1 MSATTIA
8 RLLLFLPDALAAY
21 DAPSPSWTALPG
33 PPYTTSLSSTR
44 LLLSL
49 PDALA
54 AFSDGPPSPSRA
66 ALSAPPY
73 ATWLSL
79 PHALEPCVVTK
90 HAKAPS
96 PENQSQIAI
105 SSADGDR
112 SKGLVCTV
120 QAPAGSRRPSTGQ
133 NIAAAHGLA
142 KAPITDLQWSLV
154 CSPTLYTVSANAS
167 LTATDVRMG
176 QCVRRVRAAH
186 RGVINALGRT
196 MGGGSGAELVATAA
210 DNNTVRVCDMSEDGG
225 KLPIA
230 EWDVGCPVT
239 AACWSKDGASMYA
252 AALDNEIHVIPSS
265 SFLSFFAHPT
275 PKVYDLRSSAALH
288 TLGGHT
294 DTPTSLA
301 LLPIRCRCPHGGP
314 GTDRGPAALTP
325 RGVAPASHSTRTLG
339 DYHLVRLQWELRVLC
354 TPVTRQFVSMAVTYV
369 PIGRIEHNCVDRAI
383 GTCTLNPRT
392 GPGNWRGSVTWHI
405 DTYTSS
411 CLRQSE
417 PRGQSV

>member
-21 DAPSPSWTALPG
+21 DAPQPVLDRLARSTIHHVSILV
-33 PPYTTSLSSTR
+33 TR

-79 PHALEPCVVTK
+79 PHALEPCVVAK

-120 QAPAGSRRPSTGQ
+120 QRTSGLEAPIDGPEHRR
-133 NIAAAHGLA
+133 AAHGLA

-176 QCVRRVRAAH
+176 QRVRRVRAAH

-252 AALDNEIHVIPSS
+252 AALDNEIHV
-265 SFLSFFAHPT
+265 
-275 PKVYDLRSSAALH
+275 YDLRSSAALH

-301 LLPIRCRCPHGGP
+301 LLP
-314 GTDRGPAALTP
+314 
-325 RGVAPASHSTRTLG
+325 
-339 DYHLVRLQWELRVLC
+339 
-354 TPVTRQFVSMAVTYV
+354 M
-369 PIGRIEHNCVDRAI
+369 
-383 GTCTLNPRT
+383 
-392 GPGNWRGSVTWHI
+392 
-405 DTYTSS
+405 
-411 CLRQSE
+411 
-417 PRGQSV
+417 